1 MKINNANILN
11 VSYFPRKKTIIGFCP
26 LPDNVLDLLI
36 DGYPAFKRAIWY
48 NKEHEFTKVYFQF
61 VQHLFNVLKTI
72 PPNPRYSKKL
82 TNIISIDNSDLS
94 YLSIRTS
101 QVFVI
106 FKYALLFLFM
116 LNKLNPSDGK
126 KSKFLSTTPTYPKFA
141 STYKRCH
148 FMITCSSCMM
158 VTLSYL
164 TLLFNKNLQIQTTG
178 HL

>member
-1 MKINNANILN
+1 MKVLFKKIIFDPHDDKDNDIL
-11 VSYFPRKKTIIGFCP
+11 
-26 LPDNVLDLLI
+26 
-36 DGYPAFKRAIWY
+36 
-48 NKEHEFTKVYFQF
+48 
-61 VQHLFNVLKTI
+61 
-72 PPNPRYSKKL
+72 
-82 TNIISIDNSDLS
+82 SIDNSDLS

-148 FMITCSSCMM
+148 FMITCSYCG
-158 VTLSYL
+158 LA
-164 TLLFNKNLQIQTTG
+164 G
-178 HL
+178 HNTPVCPLKRIFILDDI